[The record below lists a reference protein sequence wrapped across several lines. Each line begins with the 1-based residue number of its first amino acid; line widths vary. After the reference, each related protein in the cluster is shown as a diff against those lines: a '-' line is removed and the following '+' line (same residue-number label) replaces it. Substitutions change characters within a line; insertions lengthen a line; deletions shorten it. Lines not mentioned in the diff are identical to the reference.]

1 MALSVFAY
9 AITQRQPVFFVLGA
23 VIAIDAML
31 GASILKQVFED
42 QRVDFETDSSEQ
54 AYASLSNESTRTKK
68 FNNRL
73 PDIVME
79 NEMG

>member
-1 MALSVFAY
+1 
-9 AITQRQPVFFVLGA
+9 
-23 VIAIDAML
+23 
-31 GASILKQVFED
+31 
-42 QRVDFETDSSEQ
+42 VDFETDSSEQ